1 MKAETGCV
9 IINSVLYV
17 SIAVMVLG
25 LYSMG
30 AGTSSLWPLCLVMA
44 TASTSKE

>member
-1 MKAETGCV
+1 MKVETACV

-17 SIAVMVLG
+17 SIAAMVLG

-30 AGTSSLWPLCLVMA
+30 AGGSSLWPLWLVLA
-44 TASTSKE
+44 TASTSKK

>member
-1 MKAETGCV
+1 MKAVTACV

-30 AGTSSLWPLCLVMA
+30 AGGSSLWPLWLVL
-44 TASTSKE
+44 ASTGTRKD

>member
-30 AGTSSLWPLCLVMA
+30 AGGSSLWPLCLVL
-44 TASTSKE
+44 ASSYTSKK